1 MAGKRRA
8 GSGNGK
14 GRPPARKAPAGP
26 AGATKKAPNKAPKN
40 APKKAPNGKTPR
52 VTLGRNGKP
61 KKVRTRGAKIRRVAL
76 YLLLVGVVGAL
87 VAACGLVY
95 LYQTTELPDPN
106 ADFETETSF
115 VYYNDGKTELGRYAV
130 QNRDAIA
137 YDEMPQDV
145 KDAVVAAE
153 NRTFWS
159 DSGIDYKGIVRAV
172 FNNASG
178 NATQG
183 ASTITQQYIKILY
196 LTQER
201 SYSRKL
207 KEAILSLKLGKQV
220 SKQEILE
227 GYLNTIYFGRGAYG
241 IQAAALA
248 YFQKP
253 AAELSLKESAALA
266 SIINNPT
273 HFDPAN
279 GKESKLAL
287 RERYAYVLD
296 GMAKADKITADEA
309 AAAAKRLPKFPP
321 ETAESTYGGQKGHVL
336 TMVKSELLDLKDE
349 NGDPLLTEDEIDG
362 GGLRVTTTFTKKA
375 MDAAEAGV
383 NEIRPKGPDLDKNL
397 HIGVASVQVDTGA
410 VRGIYGGQDYLQSQI
425 NWAVAGGMG
434 GSSLKPFALAAGLK
448 AGFSLKDTF
457 DGNSPFELPDG
468 TGDVENQGDESY
480 GSAVNLIKATEDS
493 INTAYVDLTT
503 SIPDGPQRV
512 MEMMN
517 AMGIPPAKAPRKNAY
532 GFPDHTDGLEPFPG
546 IALGFATVS
555 PINMA
560 NGYATIAN
568 GGRFHA
574 PYIIDKVVNQDGETI
589 YDHSVSDAQAIDE
602 TQGSD
607 IAADV
612 TYAMQQ
618 VVQSGSG
625 FEALAL
631 GRPVAGKTGTAT
643 VSNGDVSS
651 SWFTGFT
658 PQLATSVMYVRG
670 KGTGKLDGWL
680 PASSDGR
687 DGYFGGNYPAKTW
700 TSIMELDMEGVDV
713 EEFPPPAYVDGE
725 APTEGHQPTLPPK
738 PTKKPTPTNTPSDTG
753 KPTKTPTSVPTP
765 TQPTQVP
772 TTELPTTAPPT
783 TAPTDTSTP
792 TPTCDPLLGCTPTPG
807 ASQTPS
813 RAAAVREAMVA
824 AFWNRMRW

>member
-1 MAGKRRA
+1 MAGKRKA
-8 GSGNGK
+8 GSGG
-14 GRPPARKAPAGP
+14 GRSRPPARKPAASARGS
-26 AGATKKAPNKAPKN
+26 AGKSAAKKAPS
-40 APKKAPNGKTPR
+40 GKTGTPQR
-52 VTLGRNGKP
+52 TTLGRNGKP
-61 KKVRTRGAKIRRVAL
+61 KKVRTRGAKIRRVL
-76 YLLLVGVVGAL
+76 MYVLVVGLVGVL
-87 VAACGLVY
+87 MAAGGFVY
-95 LYQTTELPDPN
+95 LYKTTKLPDPN
-106 ADFETETSF
+106 TDFETNTSF
-115 VYYNDGKTELGRYAV
+115 VYYDDGETELGQYAK
-130 QNRDAIA
+130 QNRDSIP
-137 YDEMPQDV
+137 YDQMPQDV

-159 DSGIDYKGIVRAV
+159 DSGIDYKGIIRAA

-201 SYSRKL
+201 SYTRKL
-207 KEAILSLKLGKQV
+207 KEAILSLKLGRDT

-241 IQAAALA
+241 IQAAAVA
-248 YFQKP
+248 YFDKP

-279 GKESKLAL
+279 GKESKIAL

-296 GMAKADKITADEA
+296 GMAKADKISADDA
-309 AAAAKRLPKFPP
+309 VKAAKRLPKFEP
-321 ETAESTYGGQKGHVL
+321 EKAESTYGGQKGHVL
-336 TMVKSELLDLKDE
+336 TMVKSALLKLTNDE
-349 NGDPLLTEDEIDG
+349 GDPLLSEDEIDG

-375 MDAAEAGV
+375 MDAAEKGV
-383 NEIRPKGPDLDKNL
+383 DDIRPRGPDLDKNL
-397 HIGVASVQVDTGA
+397 HVGVASVDVATGA
-410 VRGIYGGQDYLQSQI
+410 VQGIYGGQDYLESQI

-434 GSSLKPFALAAGLK
+434 GSSLKPFALTAGIK

-457 DGNSPFELPDG
+457 DGNSPFLLPN
-468 TGDVENQGDESY
+468 GDPIENQGDEDH
-480 GSAVNLIKATEDS
+480 GSAVNLLTATEDS
-493 INTAYVDLTT
+493 INTAFVDLTT
-503 SIPDGPQRV
+503 SIPDGPQKV

-517 AMGIPPAKAPRKNAY
+517 AMGIPPEKAPRKNAY
-532 GFPDHTDGLEPFPG
+532 GFPDHTPGLQPFPA
-546 IALGFATVS
+546 IALGSATVS

-574 PYIIDKVVNQDGETI
+574 PYIIEKVVDKDGETL
-589 YDHSVSDAQAIDE
+589 YDHSVSDQQAIDPDL
-602 TQGSD
+602 GAD

-612 TYAMQQ
+612 TYAMQG
-618 VVQSGSG
+618 VVESGSG
-625 FEALAL
+625 FEAAAL

-700 TSIMELDMEGVDV
+700 TSIMTRDMEGV
-713 EEFPPPAYVDGE
+713 EEVDFPEPANLDGE
-725 APTEGHQPTLPPK
+725 APDDGHTPTLPPK
-738 PTKKPTPTNTPSDTG
+738 PTQKPTPTETPSNTVR
-753 KPTKTPTSVPTP
+753 PTKTPTSVPTP
-765 TQPTQVP
+765 TLPTQPP
-772 TTELPTTAPPT
+772 TTEVPTPT
-783 TAPTDTSTP
+783 PTPTPTDTSTP
-792 TPTCDPLLGCTPTPG
+792 TPSCDILGCQTPT
-807 ASQTPS
+807 ASATATVT
-813 RAAAVREAMVA
+813 RAAAIGA
-824 AFWNRMRW
+824 ANRAAYTWVWWNRMRW

>member
-1 MAGKRRA
+1 MAGKRKA
-8 GSGNGK
+8 GSGG
-14 GRPPARKAPAGP
+14 GRSRPPARKTAASAPAG
-26 AGATKKAPNKAPKN
+26 AAKR
-40 APKKAPNGKTPR
+40 APNGKNGKNGNAQRT
-52 VTLGRNGKP
+52 TLGRNGKP
-61 KKVRTRGAKIRRVAL
+61 KKVRTRAGKIRRVLL
-76 YLLLVGVVGAL
+76 YLLLL
-87 VAACGLVY
+87 GLVGMLLAGGGFAY
-95 LYQTTELPDPN
+95 LYQTTKLPDPN
-106 ADFETETSF
+106 TDFETNTSF
-115 VYYNDGKTELGRYAV
+115 VYYDDGETELGQYAK
-130 QNRDAIA
+130 QNRDSIS

-159 DSGIDYKGIVRAV
+159 DSGIDYRGIIRAV
-172 FNNASG
+172 FNNAQG

-201 SYSRKL
+201 SYTRKL
-207 KEAILSLKLGKQV
+207 KEAILSLKLGRTTT
-220 SKQEILE
+220 KQEILE

-241 IQAAALA
+241 IQAASVA
-248 YFQKP
+248 YFDKP

-279 GKESKLAL
+279 GKDSKIAL

-296 GMAKADKITADEA
+296 GMADSDKISADQAET
-309 AAAAKRLPKFPP
+309 AAKRLPKFEP
-321 ETAESTYGGQKGHVL
+321 EKAESTYGGQKGHVL
-336 TMVKSELLDLKDE
+336 TMVKSALLKLK
-349 NGDPLLTEDEIDG
+349 GDDGEPLLTEDEIDG

-375 MDAAEAGV
+375 MDAAEQGV
-383 NEIRPKGPDLDKNL
+383 TEVRPQGPDLDKNL
-397 HIGVASVQVDTGA
+397 HVGAASVDVATGA
-410 VRGIYGGQDYLQSQI
+410 VKGIYAGQDYLESQI

-434 GSSLKPFALAAGLK
+434 GSTMKPFALAAGLK

-457 DGNSPFELPDG
+457 DGNSPFDLPDG
-468 TGDVENQGDESY
+468 NGDIENQGDESY

-493 INTAYVDLTT
+493 INTAFVDLTT

-517 AMGIPPAKAPRKNAY
+517 AMGIPPEKAPRKNAY
-532 GFPDHTDGLEPFPG
+532 GFPDHTDGLLPLPG
-546 IALGFATVS
+546 IALGSATVS
-555 PINMA
+555 PVNMA

-568 GGRFHA
+568 GGRVHA
-574 PYIIDKVVNQDGETI
+574 PYIIEKVVNKDGETI
-589 YDHSVSDAQAIDE
+589 FDHSVTDDQAIDE
-602 TQGSD
+602 TQGAD

-618 VVQSGSG
+618 VVESGSG
-625 FEALAL
+625 FEAAAL

-643 VSNGDVSS
+643 VGNGDVSS

-700 TSIMELDMEGVDV
+700 TAIMTRDMVDV
-713 EEFPPPAYVDGE
+713 PEEGFPEPAYVDGE
-725 APTEGHQPTLPPK
+725 APTEGHSPTLPPK
-738 PTKKPTPTNTPSDTG
+738 PTKTPSETNTPSETVR
-753 KPTKTPTSVPTP
+753 PTKTPTSVPTP
-765 TQPTQVP
+765 PQPTQPTP
-772 TTELPTTAPPT
+772 TEVPTTAPPT
-783 TAPTDTSTP
+783 TPTDIPTPTPSCDILGCTTP
-792 TPTCDPLLGCTPTPG
+792 TPTPTPPVTRAAVTG
-807 ASQTPS
+807 AAS
-813 RAAAVREAMVA
+813 RAATMWVW
-824 AFWNRMRW
+824 WNRMRW